1 METEAAWGSM
11 TEMYVQH
18 GVGGV
23 LSHRPSKNEQKK
35 KVDRI
40 TPVILKLWSHDP
52 FLLLK
57 ITKGLKKQLFMW
69 VISICIYHIRN

>member
-1 METEAAWGSM
+1 MG
-11 TEMYVQH
+11 
-18 GVGGV
+18 GGV